1 MAEKDLI
8 PMNMRTKEE
17 QKEITTKAGIA
28 SGVARRKKRTM
39 KELTQLLL
47 NSKPTDKDTIEKIK
61 MVFPDL
67 KESEITNK
75 VVLINEQIKKASLG
89 DTKSFEVVRDT
100 SGEKPVEKV
109 ESINEDKINILTING
124 KETKELL

>member
-89 DTKSFEVVRDT
+89 DTKSFEVIRDT